1 MVMRR
6 LGGGRDGI
14 IRRWRRSVSGTTA
27 VEMAIVLPVF
37 MAMVMGIIEFGRL
50 FWVQSSLRHSVEQT
64 TRIAMAEYTRES
76 FTNNSFSTWFSTWS
90 SNLVTEAPDEIFGFD
105 PTAITF
111 TATTSTVSGI
121 DYVSIVADYTFDF
134 LYPIIPGSSSIDLT
148 AMSKTPLIGK

>member
-1 MVMRR
+1 MRR
-6 LGGGRDGI
+6 LGGRDGLV
-14 IRRWRRSVSGTTA
+14 RRWRRSVSGTSA

-37 MAMVMGIIEFGRL
+37 LAMVMGIIEFGRL
-50 FWVQSSLRHSVEQT
+50 FWVQSSLRHSAEQT
-64 TRIAMAEYTRES
+64 ARIAMAEYTRES
-76 FTNNSFSTWFSTWS
+76 FTNNSFSTWFSSWS

-134 LYPIIPGSSSIDLT
+134 LYPIIPGTSSIALT